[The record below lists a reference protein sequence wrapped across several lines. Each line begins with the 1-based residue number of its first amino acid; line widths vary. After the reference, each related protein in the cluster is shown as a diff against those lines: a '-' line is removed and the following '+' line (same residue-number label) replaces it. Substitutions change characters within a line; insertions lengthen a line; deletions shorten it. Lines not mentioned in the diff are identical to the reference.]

1 MTKLKLALS
10 LAAVFV
16 LGNLSGMAIAKQIA
30 KRMLSPKSQTASLER
45 RFKDDAKRLGLTPSQ
60 EPAIREHYKA
70 LANDIL
76 ALREDTQNKVR
87 DSFKSHASQINAL
100 LEPHQKEIFHKLN
113 QERLNRWKPLRD
125 ETR

>member
-10 LAAVFV
+10 LAAVFA
-16 LGNLSGMAIAKQIA
+16 LGNLSGMALAKQIA

-45 RFKDDAKRLGLTPSQ
+45 RFKDDAKRLG
-60 EPAIREHYKA
+60 
-70 LANDIL
+70 
-76 ALREDTQNKVR
+76 LREDTQNKVR

>member
-1 MTKLKLALS
+1 MTKLKLAIS

-16 LGNLSGMAIAKQIA
+16 LGNLSGLALAKQFA
-30 KRMLSPKSQTASLER
+30 KRMLSPKSQTASMER

-60 EPAIREHYKA
+60 EPAVREHYKA

-76 ALREDTQNKVR
+76 ALREDAQNKVR
-87 DSFKSHASQINAL
+87 DSFKSHAAQINAL

-113 QERLNRWKPLRD
+113 QERLTRWKPLRE